1 MVPGDNAKCYCLAN
15 TVLLWRFWTL
25 HYLHC
30 ERTMNEY
37 LRFVLA
43 VFTCYRLARLV
54 ALDDGPGFVFKRIRY
69 WVKDKAWLEADRE
82 DGINRVGVGEIEI
95 DDRHFGKWH
104 NLAEGITCP
113 FCIGIYASVL
123 VFPMLVWPTYYGDLF
138 LLLVSLSG
146 AQAFLQTLDKG
157 D

>member
-1 MVPGDNAKCYCLAN
+1 
-15 TVLLWRFWTL
+15 
-25 HYLHC
+25 
-30 ERTMNEY
+30 MNEY
-37 LRFVLA
+37 LRLILA

-54 ALDDGPGFVFKRIRY
+54 ALDDGPGFIFKRIRY
-69 WVKDKAWLEADRE
+69 WVKDKAWLEADKVGKVERCD
-82 DGINRVGVGEIEI
+82 DGDAYIN
-95 DDRHFGKWH
+95 DRWYGKWH

-146 AQAFLQTLDKG
+146 AQAFMQTLDKG